1 MNQPSALVRWL
12 ARATCWLFYRVDQAG
27 TPPPAGAVLLLANHA
42 NALLDPAIIWT
53 TAGRDVRFLA
63 KSTLFDG
70 LFRPFLAGAGAIPV
84 YRRKDEG
91 VDTARNSEMFA
102 AVDAALREGD
112 AVCIFPE
119 GMSHSKGRLIELRTG
134 AARIV
139 LAAEASGTRVA
150 LVAVGLNFDRKT
162 RFRSRVTVAYG
173 PAFYASG
180 SDPPRPEDARDAVRT
195 LTDRIAVH
203 MRQLLVEADPGADAR
218 LVDRVDRLYSAARGR
233 PRQAE
238 ERIVRR
244 QAIANGIERLRS
256 NHPARYEE
264 LLFRVRRYDARLQR
278 FGLRDR
284 HLDMVVSNGA
294 AAAFAA
300 REALLAIPLAP
311 LALAGLIAFF
321 VPYWLTAI
329 AARLA
334 TREPDVAASA
344 KVIAGAI
351 IHAAW
356 AAAAV
361 AAAWLWKGPAAAAVT
376 GLAVPVIAVAS
387 LFAVERES
395 AVLDAIRAW
404 LAIRRARFGAGVL
417 RRRRSEL
424 ADVLDEAY
432 DWVTSQASDPMASAR
447 SSDTLRSSL

>member
-1 MNQPSALVRWL
+1 MNHPSAVVRWL

-27 TPPPAGAVLLLANHA
+27 TPPPNGPVLLLANHA

-70 LFRPFLAGAGAIPV
+70 PFRPFLAGAGAIPV

-91 VDTARNSEMFA
+91 VNTARNAEMFA
-102 AVDAALREGD
+102 AVDSALQEGD

-119 GMSHSKGRLIELRTG
+119 GMSHSRGRLIELRTG

-139 LAAEASGTRVA
+139 LAAEAAGTRVA

-173 PAFYASG
+173 PAFYASDLVAHAAAE
-180 SDPPRPEDARDAVRT
+180 SREAVRV
-195 LTDRIAVH
+195 LTDRIAVRI
-203 MRQLLVEADPGADAR
+203 RQLLVEADPGADAR

-233 PRQAE
+233 PRQVE
-238 ERIVRR
+238 ERIARR
-244 QAIANGIERLRS
+244 QAIADGIERLRS
-256 NHPARYEE
+256 NDPARYEE
-264 LLFRVRRYDARLQR
+264 LLFRVRRYDTRLRR

-284 HLDMVVSNGA
+284 HLDMDVSTSTA
-294 AAAFAA
+294 ARFAA
-300 REALLAIPLAP
+300 REALLAIPLGP
-311 LALAGLIAFF
+311 VALAGLILFF

-329 AARLA
+329 AARIA

-344 KVIAGAI
+344 KVFAGSIIYVVWIAAAVI
-351 IHAAW
+351 AAW
-356 AAAAV
+356 A
-361 AAAWLWKGPAAAAVT
+361 WKGPAAAAIT
-376 GLAVPVIAVAS
+376 GVSLPFVAIAS

-404 LAIRRARFGAGVL
+404 IAIRRAKFGAGVL

-432 DWVTSQASDPMASAR
+432 EWVTSQASDPMASAR
-447 SSDTLRSSL
+447 S

>member
-1 MNQPSALVRWL
+1 MNQPSAAVRWL
-12 ARATCWLFYRVDQAG
+12 ARMTCWLFYRVDQAG
-27 TPPPAGAVLLLANHA
+27 TPPPTGSVLFLANHA

-91 VDTARNSEMFA
+91 VDTSRNAEMFA

-119 GMSHSKGRLIELRTG
+119 GMSHSKGRLIDLRTG

-173 PAFYASG
+173 PAFYAS
-180 SDPPRPEDARDAVRT
+180 DPGPRKPDESRDAVRT
-195 LTDRIAVH
+195 LTDRISVH

-238 ERIVRR
+238 ERIARR

-256 NHPARYEE
+256 NDPSRYEE

-284 HLDMVVSNGA
+284 HLDMDVSNRA

-300 REALLAIPLAP
+300 REALLAIPFAP

-344 KVIAGAI
+344 KVIAGSI
-351 IHAAW
+351 IYAVW
-356 AAAAV
+356 AAAAIV
-361 AAAWLWKGPAAAAVT
+361 AAWSWKGPVAAAVT
-376 GLAVPVIAVAS
+376 GLAVPVVAVAS

-432 DWVTSQASDPMASAR
+432 EWVTSQASDPMASAR
-447 SSDTLRSSL
+447 S

>member
-1 MNQPSALVRWL
+1 MSQASPLLRWL
-12 ARATCWLFYRVDQAG
+12 AHTACWLFYRVDQAG
-27 TPPPAGAVLLLANHA
+27 TAPPAGPVLFLANHA

-91 VDTARNSEMFA
+91 VDPSRNAEMFA

-119 GMSHSKGRLIELRTG
+119 GVSHSQGRLIALRTG

-162 RFRSRVTVAYG
+162 RFRSRVTAAYG
-173 PAFYASG
+173 PAFYAS
-180 SDPPRPEDARDAVRT
+180 DLQARTPDEQRDAVRT

-238 ERIVRR
+238 ERIARR
-244 QAIANGIERLRS
+244 QAIATGIERMRS
-256 NHPARYEE
+256 NDPARYEE
-264 LLFRVRRYDARLQR
+264 LLFRIRRYDARLRR
-278 FGLRDR
+278 FRLRDR
-284 HLDMVVSNGA
+284 HLDMDVTANA
-294 AAAFAA
+294 AAGFAA
-300 REALLAIPLAP
+300 REALLAIPLVP
-311 LALAGLIAFF
+311 VALAGLVLFF

-344 KVIAGAI
+344 KVIAGSIIYALWIVGAI
-351 IHAAW
+351 AL
-356 AAAAV
+356 
-361 AAAWLWKGPAAAAVT
+361 AWLWKGPVAAAIT
-376 GLAVPVIAVAS
+376 GIALPLTAVAS

-395 AVLDAIRAW
+395 AVIDAIRAW
-404 LAIRRARFGAGVL
+404 IAIRRARFGAGLL
-417 RRRRSEL
+417 RQRRSEL

-432 DWVTSQASDPMASAR
+432 AWVTSQASDPMASAR
-447 SSDTLRSSL
+447 S

>member
-1 MNQPSALVRWL
+1 
-12 ARATCWLFYRVDQAG
+12 VDQAG
-27 TPPPAGAVLLLANHA
+27 TAPQTGPVLFLANHP

-63 KSTLFDG
+63 KSTLFEG
-70 LFRPFLAGAGAIPV
+70 LFRPFLIGAGAIPV

-91 VDTARNSEMFA
+91 VDTSRNAEMFA
-102 AVDAALREGD
+102 AVDAALRGGA

-119 GMSHSKGRLIELRTG
+119 GVSHSQGRLLALRTG
-134 AARIV
+134 AARIAM
-139 LAAEASGTRVA
+139 AAEASGTRVA

-162 RFRSRVTVAYG
+162 RFRSRVTAVYG
-173 PAFYASG
+173 PAFYAPDAA
-180 SDPPRPEDARDAVRT
+180 SDHDAVRT

-218 LVDRVDRLYSAARGR
+218 LVDRIDRLYSAARGR

-238 ERIVRR
+238 ERIARR
-244 QAIANGIERLRS
+244 QAIAGGIERMRA
-256 NHPARYEE
+256 NDPERYEQ
-264 LLFRVRRYDARLQR
+264 LLLRVRRYDARLRR

-284 HLDMVVSNGA
+284 HLDMDVSTGA
-294 AAAFAA
+294 AVAFAL
-300 REALLAIPLAP
+300 REAFLAVPLAP
-311 LALAGLIAFF
+311 AALGGLIVFF

-329 AARLA
+329 AARIA

-351 IHAAW
+351 IYVAW
-356 AAAAV
+356 IAV
-361 AAAWLWKGPAAAAVT
+361 AAGLAWTWKGPIAAAIAT
-376 GLAVPVIAVAS
+376 IGLPVIAVAS

-395 AVLDAIRAW
+395 AVIDAIRAW
-404 LAIRRARFGAGVL
+404 VAIRRVRFGVGIL

-424 ADVLDEAY
+424 ADVLNEAY
-432 DWVTSQASDPMASAR
+432 EWVTSRASDPMASVR
-447 SSDTLRSSL
+447 S

>member
-1 MNQPSALVRWL
+1 MTASPVVRWL
-12 ARATCWLFYRVDQAG
+12 AHTACWLFYRVDQAG
-27 TPPPAGAVLLLANHA
+27 TAPDAGPVLFLANHP

-63 KSTLFDG
+63 KSTLFGG
-70 LFRPFLAGAGAIPV
+70 LFRPFLTGAGAIPV
-84 YRRKDEG
+84 YRRTDEG
-91 VDTARNSEMFA
+91 VDTSRNAEMFA
-102 AVDAALREGD
+102 AVDTALREGD

-119 GMSHSKGRLIELRTG
+119 GVSHSQGRLIALRTG

-139 LAAEASGTRVA
+139 MAAEASGTRVA

-162 RFRSRVTVAYG
+162 RFRSRVTAVYG
-173 PAFYASG
+173 SPFYG
-180 SDPPRPEDARDAVRT
+180 SDLASDRDAVRT
-195 LTDRIAVH
+195 LTDRMTAH

-218 LVDRVDRLYSAARGR
+218 LVDRIDRLYSAARGR

-238 ERIVRR
+238 ERIARR
-244 QAIANGIERLRS
+244 QAIATGIERMRA
-256 NHPARYEE
+256 NDPARYQE
-264 LLFRVRRYDARLQR
+264 LLLRVRRYDVRLRR

-284 HLDMVVSNGA
+284 HLDMDVSAGA
-294 AAAFAA
+294 AGAFAV
-300 REALLAIPLAP
+300 REALMAIPLLP
-311 LALAGLIAFF
+311 TALCGLLLFF

-351 IHAAW
+351 IYVVW
-356 AAAAV
+356 IVAAAGL
-361 AAAWLWKGPAAAAVT
+361 AWLWKGGIAAALAAV
-376 GLAVPVIAVAS
+376 GLPLAAVAS

-395 AVLDAIRAW
+395 AVIDAVRAW
-404 LAIRRARFGAGVL
+404 IAIRRARFGAGIL
-417 RRRRSEL
+417 RQRRSEL

-432 DWVTSQASDPMASAR
+432 EWVTSRASDPMASVR
-447 SSDTLRSSL
+447 S

>member
-1 MNQPSALVRWL
+1 MSNASPLVRWL
-12 ARATCWLFYRVDQAG
+12 AHTACWLFYRVDQAG
-27 TPPPAGAVLLLANHA
+27 TAPPAGPVLFLANHA

-70 LFRPFLAGAGAIPV
+70 PFRPFLAGAGAIPV

-91 VDTARNSEMFA
+91 VDTSRNAEMFA

-119 GMSHSKGRLIELRTG
+119 GVSHSQGRLIALRTG

-162 RFRSRVTVAYG
+162 RFRSRVTAAYG
-173 PAFYASG
+173 PAFYAS
-180 SDPPRPEDARDAVRT
+180 DLKAHTADEHREAVRT
-195 LTDRIAVH
+195 LTDRITVH

-218 LVDRVDRLYSAARGR
+218 LIDRVDRLYSAARGR

-238 ERIVRR
+238 ERIARR
-244 QAIANGIERLRS
+244 QAIATGIERMRS
-256 NHPARYEE
+256 NDPARYEE
-264 LLFRVRRYDARLQR
+264 LLFRIRRYDGRLRR

-284 HLDMVVSNGA
+284 HLDMDVTATA
-294 AAAFAA
+294 AAGFVA
-300 REALLAIPLAP
+300 REALLAVPLVP
-311 LALAGLIAFF
+311 VALAGLTLFF

-344 KVIAGAI
+344 KVIAGSI
-351 IHAAW
+351 IYILW
-356 AAAAV
+356 ILGAAAL
-361 AAAWLWKGPAAAAVT
+361 AWLWKGPVAAAIT
-376 GLAVPVIAVAS
+376 GIALPLVAVAS

-395 AVLDAIRAW
+395 AVIDAIRAW
-404 LAIRRARFGAGVL
+404 IVIRRARFGAGLL
-417 RRRRSEL
+417 RQRRSEL

-432 DWVTSQASDPMASAR
+432 EWVTSQASDPMASAR
-447 SSDTLRSSL
+447 S

>member
-1 MNQPSALVRWL
+1 MNHPSGVVRWL
-12 ARATCWLFYRVDQAG
+12 ARMTCWLFYRVDQAG
-27 TPPPAGAVLLLANHA
+27 TPPPAGSVLFLANHA

-91 VDTARNSEMFA
+91 VDTSRNAEMFA

-119 GMSHSKGRLIELRTG
+119 GMSHSKGRLIDLRTG

-173 PAFYASG
+173 PAFYASDPG
-180 SDPPRPEDARDAVRT
+180 SRRPDESRDAVRT
-195 LTDRIAVH
+195 LTDRIAAH

-238 ERIVRR
+238 ERIARR

-256 NHPARYEE
+256 NDPSRYEE
-264 LLFRVRRYDARLQR
+264 LLFRVRRYDARLRR

-284 HLDMVVSNGA
+284 HLDMDVSNRA
-294 AAAFAA
+294 AVAFAA

-344 KVIAGAI
+344 KVIAGSIIYAVWVVAAI
-351 IHAAW
+351 AGAW
-356 AAAAV
+356 LLKGPV
-361 AAAWLWKGPAAAAVT
+361 AAALT
-376 GLAVPVIAVAS
+376 GLAVPLVAVAS

-432 DWVTSQASDPMASAR
+432 EWVTSQASDPMASVR
-447 SSDTLRSSL
+447 S